1 MSVPTASCCPGF
13 KKIALIALAAC
24 LPAAGYIAGR
34 WHAVDRPPVSS
45 DSASGLGWQLAAAGI
60 DATASA
66 TGEKFSVA
74 TGAVGKSAEGLFI
87 LDHESGVLQCSVL
100 YPRAGRFGGTFGIN
114 VKDVLPGGGKGGGY
128 LMVTGLAEFPG
139 GSNQPLGA
147 GAVVYVL
154 DTSTGGYACYGVP
167 FNRVAETA
175 GQPQQNNLVL
185 VGAGQVRQTI
195 DRDSLR

>member
-1 MSVPTASCCPGF
+1 MNVPTVSCCPGL
-13 KKIALIALAAC
+13 KKTALIALVAC
-24 LPAAGYIAGR
+24 LPAAGYFAGR
-34 WHAVDRPPVSS
+34 WHAVD
-45 DSASGLGWQLAAAGI
+45 ASPASPEAANALGWPLTAAGI

-66 TGEKFSVA
+66 TGEQFSLA
-74 TGAVGKSAEGLFI
+74 TGAVGKSAEGLFV
-87 LDHESGVLQCSVL
+87 LDHESGMLQCSVL
-100 YPRAGRFGGTFGIN
+100 YPRAGQFGATFGIN

-139 GSNQPLGA
+139 GSNQSLGA

-154 DTSTGGYACYGVP
+154 DTSTGGFACYAVP
-167 FNRVAETA
+167 YNRVAETA

-185 VGAGQVRQTI
+185 IGTGKARQMI

>member
-1 MSVPTASCCPGF
+1 MSVPHVCCCPGL
-13 KKIALIALAAC
+13 KKIALIVLVAS
-24 LPAAGYIAGR
+24 LPVAGYLGGR
-34 WHAVDRPPVSS
+34 WTAVDSPGT
-45 DSASGLGWQLAAAGI
+45 SADAARAVGWQLPAAGI

-66 TGEKFSVA
+66 TSEEFSVA
-74 TGAVGKSAEGLFI
+74 TGAVGKSAEGFFV

-100 YPRAGRFGGTFGIN
+100 YPRAGRFGATFATN
-114 VKDVLPGGGKGGGY
+114 VKDVLPGGGKGSGY

-154 DTSTGGYACYGVP
+154 DTSTGGFACYGVP
-167 FNRVAETA
+167 FNRVAESG
-175 GQPQQNNLVL
+175 GQPQQNSMVL
-185 VGAGQVRQTI
+185 VGKGQARQTI